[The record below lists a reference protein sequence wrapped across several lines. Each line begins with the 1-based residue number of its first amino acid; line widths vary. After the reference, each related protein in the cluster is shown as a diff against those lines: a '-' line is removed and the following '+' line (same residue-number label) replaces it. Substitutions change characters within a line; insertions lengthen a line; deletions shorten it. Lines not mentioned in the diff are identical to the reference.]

1 MCIRDSTKGV
11 CSANKYQ
18 KLLGYKSLEPLSLKW
33 LEILLQGFLYDD
45 IASYRVEE
53 QYRDELI
60 RELKSKGLIEKRKVS
75 LCLNQ
80 AIEKMLINS
89 VGKCESIKEI
99 VNYEYKTM
107 KQELRLLILTD
118 YIRKDVYKRQSCF
131 FT

>member
-1 MCIRDSTKGV
+1 M
-11 CSANKYQ
+11 
-18 KLLGYKSLEPLSLKW
+18 
-33 LEILLQGFLYDD
+33 
-45 IASYRVEE
+45 
-53 QYRDELI
+53 I

-118 YIRKDVYKRQSCF
+118 YIRKEYERALGDESKDVNNLGVLPF
-131 FT
+131 FEQLRRDSAKNKTAIKFGVLCGTMIIIPRMLKQH

>member
-1 MCIRDSTKGV
+1 M

-60 RELKSKGLIEKRKVS
+60 RELKSKGLIENEKF
-75 LCLNQ
+75 LC
-80 AIEKMLINS
+80 
-89 VGKCESIKEI
+89 V
-99 VNYEYKTM
+99 
-107 KQELRLLILTD
+107 
-118 YIRKDVYKRQSCF
+118 
-131 FT
+131 